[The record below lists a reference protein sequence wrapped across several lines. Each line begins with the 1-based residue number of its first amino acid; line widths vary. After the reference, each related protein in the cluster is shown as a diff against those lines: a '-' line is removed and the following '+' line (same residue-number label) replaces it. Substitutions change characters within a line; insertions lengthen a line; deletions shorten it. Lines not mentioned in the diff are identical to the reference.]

1 MSMQGALPKAARV
14 GTGRKVGA
22 GVDAGAGAGARAGA
36 RADANADAG
45 IGDGVEV
52 CARHLSTART
62 VRGEAWPMRS
72 KPWGVKRPLA

>member
-1 MSMQGALPKAARV
+1 MQDALPKAARV

-22 GVDAGAGAGARAGA
+22 GVDAGAGARAGA

-62 VRGEAWPMRS
+62 VRGEARPMRS